1 MGFLHRF
8 IANRFLY
15 REGSDGGRKSLPVV
29 RISAI
34 GIALGVVLIL
44 LSIFIVRGFKLEI
57 RDRINGFVGHLKIFH
72 PDNAHNQYTQ
82 PLLTPSALLGEM
94 RAIVTPIDPKGV
106 VYTFADQMGVI
117 KTDSTYSGVIIHGV
131 DSLYDAEF
139 FKKYLLRGECPT
151 FGSDE
156 GSRILISSHVAN
168 YLDVDVGQ
176 TVMTYFFDG
185 ERLKVRKFDIA
196 GVYRTGFKDYD
207 ENIAIG
213 NIRDVRSVLDWSE
226 EQSGGVEVKLSDDRL
241 SDSVYDN
248 LYDLLLQRV
257 NTSGERY
264 TMLTARDMNPAMYGW
279 VDLLDT
285 NVRLILILMITVA
298 AMTMITGVIVIILER
313 VRAIA
318 TLKALGQRNHSL
330 RQVFHHVAVRIL
342 LKGLLW
348 GNAVALLI
356 GALQSHFK
364 LVKLDAAQYYIDYVP
379 IHISIWAILLT
390 NLITIVALYLIIFV
404 PTMIIA
410 NIRPAEGVRF
420 D

>member
-15 REGSDGGRKSLPVV
+15 REEADGGRKTLSVV

-34 GIALGVVLIL
+34 GIALGVMLIL
-44 LSIFIVRGFKLEI
+44 LSIFIVQGFKLEI

-82 PLLTPSALLGEM
+82 PLVTPSTLLDEVREAL
-94 RAIVTPIDPKGV
+94 TPIDPDGV

-117 KTDSTYSGVIIHGV
+117 KTDSTYSGVVIHGV
-131 DSLYDAEF
+131 DSLYDAAF

-151 FGSDE
+151 FRSDE
-156 GSRILISSHVAN
+156 GSRILLSSYLAN

-176 TVMTYFFDG
+176 TVLTYFFDG
-185 ERLKVRKFDIA
+185 ERLKVRKFEIA
-196 GVYRTGFKDYD
+196 GVYQTGFKDYD
-207 ENIAIG
+207 EHIAIG
-213 NIRDVRSVLDWSE
+213 NIQDVRSVLDWDD
-226 EQSGGVEVKLSDDRL
+226 EQSGGVEIKLSDDRFT
-241 SDSVYDN
+241 DRVYDS

-257 NTSGERY
+257 NNGNERY

-318 TLKALGQRNHSL
+318 TLKALGQRNRSL

-348 GNAVALLI
+348 GNAIALLV
-356 GALQSHFK
+356 GVLQWYFK
-364 LVKLDAAQYYIDYVP
+364 WIKLDAAQYYIDYVP

-390 NLITIVALYLIIFV
+390 NLITIIALYLIIFV